1 MNRFTIVLIGAVLF
15 FVALG
20 LSYVL
25 PQVSVVE
32 VVGVEVKRNDADQGT
47 HDVYLIQT
55 QLIDGGAVRV
65 FRNEDAWLY
74 LKFDS
79 ATLQARVTG
88 LSRGQ
93 GTESVAVRHYG
104 WRIPVL
110 SMFPNAISAWPVEP
124 GYRHLPVFNIV
135 VVVLLLLTTFLVWR
149 AVRRVRANIAAAIA
163 RSAGDRARD
172 AANPSV
178 PSIIDA
184 GHEDW
189 LVQDRPSSGRP
200 DDLGR
205 GS

>member
-1 MNRFTIVLIGAVLF
+1 MKRFTIVLIGAVLF

-25 PQVSVVE
+25 PQVSMVE
-32 VVGVEVKRNDADQGT
+32 VVGVEVKRADAEQGT

-74 LKFDS
+74 LKFYS
-79 ATLQARVTG
+79 ATLQARVTV

-93 GTESVAVRHYG
+93 GTEPVAVRDYG

-124 GYRHLPVFNIV
+124 SYRHLPLFNIV

-149 AVRRVRANIAAAIA
+149 EVRRVRANVAAAIA
-163 RSAGDRARD
+163 RRAGDRTRD
-172 AANPSV
+172 AAKRSAPF
-178 PSIIDA
+178 IIDA

-189 LVQDRPSSGRP
+189 LVQDRTSSGP
-200 DDLGR
+200 T
-205 GS
+205 

>member
-1 MNRFTIVLIGAVLF
+1 MNRFTIVLIGAALF
-15 FVALG
+15 FVLLG

-32 VVGVEVKRNDADQGT
+32 VVGVEVKRTDVEQGT

-55 QLIDGGAVRV
+55 QLIDGGSVRV

-124 GYRHLPVFNIV
+124 SYRHLPLFNIV
-135 VVVLLLLTTFLVWR
+135 VVVLLLLTTFSVWR
-149 AVRRVRANIAAAIA
+149 AVRRVRAKVAAAIA
-163 RSAGDRARD
+163 QRARD
-172 AANPSV
+172 AAKRSV

>member
-1 MNRFTIVLIGAVLF
+1 MNRFTIVLIGAALF
-15 FVALG
+15 FVLLG

-32 VVGVEVKRNDADQGT
+32 VVGVEVKRTDVEQGT

-65 FRNEDAWLY
+65 FRNEDALLY

-124 GYRHLPVFNIV
+124 SYRHLPLFNIV
-135 VVVLLLLTTFLVWR
+135 VVVLLLLTTFSVWR
-149 AVRRVRANIAAAIA
+149 AVRRVRAKVAAAIA
-163 RSAGDRARD
+163 QRARD
-172 AANPSV
+172 AAKRSV

>member
-1 MNRFTIVLIGAVLF
+1 MNRFTIVLIGAALF
-15 FVALG
+15 FVLLG

-32 VVGVEVKRNDADQGT
+32 VVGVEVKRTDVEQGT

-124 GYRHLPVFNIV
+124 SYRHLPLFNIV
-135 VVVLLLLTTFLVWR
+135 VVVLLLLTTFSVWR
-149 AVRRVRANIAAAIA
+149 AVRRVRAKVAAAIA
-163 RSAGDRARD
+163 QRARD
-172 AANPSV
+172 AAKRSV